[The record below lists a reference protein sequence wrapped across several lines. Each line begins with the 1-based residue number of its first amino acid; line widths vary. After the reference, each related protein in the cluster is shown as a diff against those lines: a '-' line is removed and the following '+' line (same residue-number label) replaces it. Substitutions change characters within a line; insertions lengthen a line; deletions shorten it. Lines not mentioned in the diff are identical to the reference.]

1 MVGLCTYNR
10 QMTGPRIAVPRY
22 ALAFVA
28 IALVSA
34 LVSSV
39 VLIVVLPGTS
49 PSPTQSQGIA
59 AGTTLQPTA
68 AATPTASA
76 TALLVPG
83 TVPPS
88 PTPTSTAPAFPPLDV
103 FTTPSPAPQSGT
115 ATPAP
120 EWVDPGR
127 PLPVQSLDWLTLKA
141 AGRVALV
148 GGKLT
153 VLPAGSDP
161 MFNPSTG
168 VHVPVKKLLDV
179 SWTRWVIEVP
189 GSGTDEK
196 GHYFSNLNY
205 WEFCGDGAMTVTL
218 WYWQQLTGHPN
229 VTGTAGYYVDPYAAE
244 GVAWP
249 ARGPNIP
256 LSGGT
261 RLGTY
266 WSGSD
271 TVSGFTAHGRGFEF
285 YLAMVTQPATWTSSG
300 LSIFAKDGKPAY
312 PTLGTPMHNIAAG
325 LNWQVSGRDPA
336 TWTEAYYASVIKDS
350 PTLARDLRAAV
361 MLNVGRDGVPVIA
374 TVDSFYL
381 PNWQDGAATPH
392 IGHAISIVGYDNAA
406 NPPTYTYTETCG
418 RACNRRGGNQDG
430 DIHVIPQSQLV
441 LAIQGKEGS
450 GFTW

>member
-1 MVGLCTYNR
+1 
-10 QMTGPRIAVPRY
+10 MTASRTAALRLAAAFASIAM
-22 ALAFVA
+22 
-28 IALVSA
+28 VSA
-34 LVSSV
+34 IVSSA
-39 VLIVVLPGTS
+39 VLIVVLPGT
-49 PSPTQSQGIA
+49 PSDPTGSRGIA
-59 AGTTLQPTA
+59 VGPTLGPTA
-68 AATPTASA
+68 TATPAATASL
-76 TALLVPG
+76 LLVPG

-88 PTPTSTAPAFPPLDV
+88 PTPGSTAPVFPPLDV
-103 FTTPSPAPQSGT
+103 FLTPSPAPHSGT
-115 ATPAP
+115 GTPAP
-120 EWVDPGR
+120 VWVDPGR
-127 PLPVQSLDWLTLKA
+127 PLPVQSLDWLALKA

-148 GGKLT
+148 DGRLT

-161 MFNPSTG
+161 LFNPSTG
-168 VHVPVKKLLDV
+168 IHVPAKKLLDV

-249 ARGPNIP
+249 ARGPSIP
-256 LSGGT
+256 VSGGV

-271 TVSGFTAHGRGFEF
+271 QVSGFTAHGRGFEF
-285 YLAMVTQPATWTSSG
+285 YLAMIAQPATWTSKG

-312 PTLGTPMHNIAAG
+312 PTLGTPITNIQAG
-325 LNWQVSGRDPA
+325 LNWEVSGHDAASWP
-336 TWTEAYYASVIKDS
+336 EAYYASVIKAD
-350 PTLARDLRAAV
+350 PTLAADLRAAV

-392 IGHAISIVGYDNAA
+392 IGHAISIVGYDNTAS
-406 NPPTYTYTETCG
+406 PPTFTYTETCG
-418 RACNRRGGNQDG
+418 RACNRRGGNKDG